1 MKEFSLSDR
10 YRLDLVWGKAIYNLE
25 GKCILSGAKF
35 SGPAL
40 AEAQQLNEED
50 YIMLDFFH
58 QYLHLVRN
66 VYVGKLSWKGTEYN
80 SDGTISLNNAVLEH
94 ASELNSVPQLKDNDK
109 LIIDT
114 SDHTVEKH
122 ANNLLYKTYVVSSD
136 KELYRFGE

>member
-1 MKEFSLSDR
+1 MKEFVLSDR
-10 YRLDLVWGKAIYNLE
+10 YRLEFLWDKAVYNLE
-25 GKCILSGAKF
+25 GKCVFAGARF

-40 AEAQQLNEED
+40 AEAQKLEDED

-66 VYVGKLSWKGTEYN
+66 VYVGKLSWKGVDYN
-80 SDGTISLNNAVLEH
+80 SDGTISLQSAVLEH
-94 ASELNSVPQLKDNDK
+94 ASELNSVPQLKDNDR

-122 ANNLLYKTYVVSSD
+122 AQNLVYKTYVVSGD